1 MRPFLAVVCSM
12 ALAGGAFL
20 PWIPCLEVV
29 NLESCQSRTLAPGPG
44 GSFSIQYE
52 HSIYDAEV
60 SELYTVAGGKIHLK
74 AVETWHG
81 GVAGY
86 YGFDGAGPRYELT
99 REMPE
104 VVLRVRMGLGRQ
116 VLMGKRE
123 TQIRELGMPGDR
135 ILVRPGFCSV
145 AKVMFRGFPSGGCP

>member
-1 MRPFLAVVCSM
+1 MLPFLAAVCSM

-20 PWIPCLEVV
+20 PWIPCLELV
-29 NLESCQSRTLAPGPG
+29 NLESCQSRILAPGPG

-52 HSIYDAEV
+52 HSIYEAKV
-60 SELYTVAGGKIHLK
+60 SELYLLAEGKIRLT

-86 YGFDGAGPRYELT
+86 YGFEGAGPRYELT

-104 VVLRVRMGLGRQ
+104 VVLRVRMGPGRQ
-116 VLMGKRE
+116 VLVGKRE
-123 TQIRELGMPGDR
+123 TQIRDLGVPGDR
-135 ILVRPGFCSV
+135 ILLKPAFCSV
-145 AKVMFRGFPSGGCP
+145 AEVLFEGF